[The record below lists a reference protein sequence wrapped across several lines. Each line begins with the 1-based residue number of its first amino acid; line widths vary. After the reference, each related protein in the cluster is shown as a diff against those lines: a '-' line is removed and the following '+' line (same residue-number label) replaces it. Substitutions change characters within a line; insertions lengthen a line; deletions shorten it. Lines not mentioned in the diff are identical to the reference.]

1 MFCEARKVAI
11 VSGQTRCSEEQALA
25 FLRTSLKVEFSRNV
39 RIITEAAHHN
49 EFTDRRPAN
58 KLRTLTL
65 KAIDLYVFAD
75 ADRDLLQ
82 DASRLGLESALQN
95 LCQRQD
101 VLDANVTLSSQLE
114 ALRQT
119 NGLVNPARRILLEL

>member
-1 MFCEARKVAI
+1 M
-11 VSGQTRCSEEQALA
+11 
-25 FLRTSLKVEFSRNV
+25 
-39 RIITEAAHHN
+39 TEAAHHN
-49 EFTDRRPAN
+49 DFTDRRPAE
-58 KLRTLTL
+58 KLRTL
-65 KAIDLYVFAD
+65 KAVDLYVFAD
-75 ADRDLLQ
+75 ADRDLVQ
-82 DASRLGLESALQN
+82 EASRLGLESALQN

>member
-1 MFCEARKVAI
+1 M
-11 VSGQTRCSEEQALA
+11 
-25 FLRTSLKVEFSRNV
+25 EFSRNV

-49 EFTDRRPAN
+49 EFTDRRPA
-58 KLRTLTL
+58 KKPQTL
-65 KAIDLYVFAD
+65 KAVDLYVFAD
-75 ADRDLLQ
+75 ADRDLVQ
-82 DASRLGLESALQN
+82 EASRLGLESALQN